1 MILYP
6 AIDML
11 DGQAVRLRQGKRDDV
26 TVYGDPVEMSA
37 KWRAQ
42 GAEWLHLVDLNAA
55 FDGSTPHMALI
66 REVVAAFDGKVELG
80 GGLRAMEDI
89 EKRVEAGVKR
99 CIIGTAAAENPGL
112 VREAC
117 RAFPG
122 CIAVGI
128 DAKNGLVATRGWV
141 ETSTLT
147 AVELAQRMQDLG
159 VTTIIYTDVSRDGM
173 MQGPNL
179 NATRNLIQATTRR
192 KGFRN
197 LTMDVIGS
205 GGVSS
210 INDLIGLREIGCAG
224 AILGRAMY
232 EGAFTVAQALYE
244 VSLPNPPIEA
254 TVTEV

>member
-11 DGQAVRLRQGKRDDV
+11 DGNAVRLRQGKRDDV

-37 KWRAQ
+37 KWRAK
-42 GAEWLHLVDLNAA
+42 GAEWLHLVDLTAA
-55 FDGSTPHMALI
+55 FEGKTAHLPLI

-80 GGLRAMEDI
+80 GGLRTMQDI
-89 EKRVEAGVKR
+89 ELRVKAGVKR
-99 CIIGTAAAENPGL
+99 CIIGTAAAENPEL

-117 RAFPG
+117 REFPG

-147 AVELAQRMQDLG
+147 AVDLALRMRDMG
-159 VTTIIYTDVSRDGM
+159 VKDIIYTDVSRDGM
-173 MQGPNL
+173 MQGPNVE
-179 NATRNLIQATTRR
+179 ATRRLIEAT
-192 KGFRN
+192 G
-197 LTMDVIGS
+197 MDIIGS
-205 GGVSS
+205 GGVSCL
-210 INDLIGLREIGCAG
+210 NDLGNFKAAGCAG

-232 EGAFTVAQALYE
+232 EGAFTLEEALAYNKE
-244 VSLPNPPIEA
+244 S
-254 TVTEV
+254 